1 MAVAGAS
8 IDAARIFTLANGM
21 ALDTFHVRH
30 ALGGPFDRPNELAR
44 LADAIEKTLA
54 GSLKPSQ
61 ELARRKSP
69 ISSRLRV
76 FKVTPRVLIDNKAS
90 ARSTVIEVN
99 GRDRPGLLYDV
110 TRALSRLQLM
120 IHGARIATYGE
131 RAIDV
136 FYVQDALGDKIEAPA
151 RLKRIR
157 ERLLEALGAPEAG
170 AEKPEKAAKAPAK
183 RPKKKAAAKKTPAK
197 KPPAKKSTGK
207 KTAAAPRGRPSA
219 AE

>member
-1 MAVAGAS
+1 
-8 IDAARIFTLANGM
+8 
-21 ALDTFHVRH
+21 VR
-30 ALGGPFDRPNELAR
+30 
-44 LADAIEKTLA
+44 T
-54 GSLKPSQ
+54 
-61 ELARRKSP
+61 
-69 ISSRLRV
+69 
-76 FKVTPRVLIDNKAS
+76 TS
-90 ARSTVIEVN
+90 ARSTGIAVN

-110 TRALSRLQLM
+110 TRALSRLQLR

-157 ERLLEALGAPEAG
+157 ERLLEALAAPEAG
-170 AEKPEKAAKAPAK
+170 VEKPEKKAKAPAK
-183 RPKKKAAAKKTPAK
+183 KPKNKAAAKK
-197 KPPAKKSTGK
+197 PAKKSTGR